1 MLQVMMGSIYA
12 VKMMQI
18 RAKQIFHIATAKSRT
33 GFRIRLVFSV
43 INIYDDN
50 VMIGELIDV
59 FRDTSMDVGT

>member
-12 VKMMQI
+12 LKMMQI

-33 GFRIRLVFSV
+33 GFRIRLVFSM

-50 VMIGELIDV
+50 VMIG
-59 FRDTSMDVGT
+59 